1 VRRRVLAGIGLAL
14 LLAAATPVAAQQA
27 GPTEPYVVLTANG
40 PLTLQLEFADTPEER
55 SVGLMYRKSL
65 AAGTGML
72 FDFGVTRPVAM
83 WMKNTYVPL
92 DMLFVD
98 ADGVV
103 VAIRAR
109 TTPLSEDTV
118 SADRPVR
125 GVIELNAGD
134 AAALG
139 IAEGDRV
146 VRPLFATPG

>member
-1 VRRRVLAGIGLAL
+1 MSPHRLAAAGLALL

-27 GPTEPYVVLTANG
+27 GPTEPYIVLTAKG

-55 SVGLMYRKSL
+55 AVGLMYRKSL

-118 SADRPVR
+118 SPDRPVR

-146 VRPLFATPG
+146 VRPLFAQP